1 LVKKASKNC
10 IKIINTGRETIMK
23 KVKLGIIGCGI
34 AAQSL
39 HWPALQK
46 LKDEFEITTICNHTK
61 KKPKIFLKCWVGYL
75 MFLIITIFYK
85 DLM

>member
-1 LVKKASKNC
+1 
-10 IKIINTGRETIMK
+10 MK
-23 KVKLGIIGCGI
+23 PVKLGIIGCGI

-46 LKDEFEITTICNHTK
+46 LSNEFKITAVCNHTEK
-61 KKPKIFLKCWVGYL
+61 KQKIFLKYWVGYL
-75 MFLIITIFYK
+75 MFLIIIIFYK